1 MAGCQGAQP
10 GPCSAPWWLPPSPA
24 GRAAARLAAGA
35 GCAGCWHKPPP
46 ADGVGLRDPLHESPR
61 RVHLRSRAVCFVA
74 NARNSGGYCCA
85 LRLAVHPDPQRTLP
99 LDSYRG
105 SLAVAAQPGASPR
118 VRRVVFRPVLPIK
131 VLRPWAGIEPA
142 TTAFRRGSTRLSYQW
157 WHAWSRTRHFLSE
170 WSPRP
175 CRYPA
180 LAMCGMQDI
189 DRTRRPRTPGTG
201 GADCCPNPGL

>member
-46 ADGVGLRDPLHESPR
+46 ADGVKP
-61 RVHLRSRAVCFVA
+61 
-74 NARNSGGYCCA
+74 
-85 LRLAVHPDPQRTLP
+85 LRLRRNL
-99 LDSYRG
+99 
-105 SLAVAAQPGASPR
+105 GASPR

-157 WHAWSRTRHFLSE
+157 WHAWSRTRHFLRSGHHDRAVVTQRLRCAACRTSTE
-170 WSPRP
+170 PEGPGCPAPVGRTAVLTPACERSPLALDASPIAR
-175 CRYPA
+175 CMPA
-180 LAMCGMQDI
+180 GNS
-189 DRTRRPRTPGTG
+189 RR
-201 GADCCPNPGL
+201 

>member
-1 MAGCQGAQP
+1 MAIRVPLQRWRGVSGHSQGPAVRRGC
-10 GPCSAPWWLPPSPA
+10 CPA
-24 GRAAARLAAGA
+24 SRAAAWLAAGA

-46 ADGVGLRDPLHESPR
+46 ADGAGP
-61 RVHLRSRAVCFVA
+61 
-74 NARNSGGYCCA
+74 
-85 LRLAVHPDPQRTLP
+85 LRLRRNL
-99 LDSYRG
+99 
-105 SLAVAAQPGASPR
+105 GASPR

-142 TTAFRRGSTRLSYQW
+142 TTALRRGSTRLSYQW

-180 LAMCGMQDI
+180 FAMCGMQNI
-189 DRTRRPRTPGTG
+189 DRTRRPRMPGTG
-201 GADCCPNPGL
+201 GANVGPNPDL

>member
-46 ADGVGLRDPLHESPR
+46 ADGVNP
-61 RVHLRSRAVCFVA
+61 
-74 NARNSGGYCCA
+74 
-85 LRLAVHPDPQRTLP
+85 LRLPRNL
-99 LDSYRG
+99 
-105 SLAVAAQPGASPR
+105 GASPR

-157 WHAWSRTRHFLSE
+157 WRAWSRTRHFLSE

-180 LAMCGMQDI
+180 FAVCGMQDI
-189 DRTRRPRTPGTG
+189 NRTRRPRMPGTG
-201 GADCCPNPGL
+201 GANGCPNPGLRAVTACAGCLFYCQICASLQCMALDENKLLICMALFSSW

>member
-1 MAGCQGAQP
+1 MEHLHQHLFFLFLSSSLSSLVTYRVAVTAMAGCQGAQP
-10 GPCSAPWWLPPSPA
+10 GPCSAPWWLPPSPV

-46 ADGVGLRDPLHESPR
+46 ADGVNP
-61 RVHLRSRAVCFVA
+61 
-74 NARNSGGYCCA
+74 
-85 LRLAVHPDPQRTLP
+85 LRLPRNL
-99 LDSYRG
+99 
-105 SLAVAAQPGASPR
+105 GASPR

-142 TTAFRRGSTRLSYQW
+142 TTALRRGSTRLSYQW
-157 WHAWSRTRHFLSE
+157 WRAWSRTRHFLSE

-180 LAMCGMQDI
+180 FAVCGMQDI
-189 DRTRRPRTPGTG
+189 NRTRRPRMPGTG
-201 GADCCPNPGL
+201 GANGCPNPGL